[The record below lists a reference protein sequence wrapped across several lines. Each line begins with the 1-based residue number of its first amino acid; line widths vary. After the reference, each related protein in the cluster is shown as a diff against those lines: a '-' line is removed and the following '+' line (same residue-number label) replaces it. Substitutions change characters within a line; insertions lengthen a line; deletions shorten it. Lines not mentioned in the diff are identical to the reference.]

1 MNKMRALLNSLSAKA
16 LTETE
21 TKTESKS
28 VARAFASWGR
38 LDESQGSATFTVG
51 TMVSRRLRH
60 VLQSHSEFTFT
71 EDKSGHN
78 VKFTVQ
84 GPSNFIDAIKRVVEK
99 LTDSKSAWAEHD
111 VMTPDTHAS
120 REPTEEESTEARNQ
134 ISDLIK
140 QGYTSGNSS
149 LSTGARFSWVM
160 KGDGIIEDDEF
171 AQEYVSGLIA
181 DGYTSG
187 RNPNWTLEVTI
198 WGDRLEPSLE
208 EGHEEFTYPDGE
220 VYHTEYEAPEIGSR
234 IRDKNGRLGTVLNHS
249 PSRHGPEYSPEVE
262 VEWDDEPGLTN
273 RRSADGLTVDLGEEQ
288 IGSDIPHTLMAH
300 PEQSRP
306 GDWHFVGTF
315 SSYKDAEARKNHL
328 MTMGGKSQYNIRRA
342 TRDEIDEFL
351 HSGAHGLEEEFF
363 DIASDDGIADPEVLG
378 MDFEGTDVGADFCF
392 GTANGEHHFVDGECS
407 ACGQVE
413 EFSVDEN
420 DVEQDLEGS
429 FDFDIA
435 PRIPR

>member
-134 ISDLIK
+134 IGDLIK

-273 RRSADGLTVDLGEEQ
+273 RRSADGLTVDL
-288 IGSDIPHTLMAH
+288 
-300 PEQSRP
+300 
-306 GDWHFVGTF
+306 
-315 SSYKDAEARKNHL
+315 
-328 MTMGGKSQYNIRRA
+328 
-342 TRDEIDEFL
+342 DEIDEFL
-351 HSGAHGLEEEFF
+351 HSGAHDLDEEFF
-363 DIASDDGIADPEVLG
+363 DSASDDGIADPEVLG

-392 GTANGEHHFVDGECS
+392 GTASGEHHFVDGECS